1 MLLLSGRRAHHIT
14 FWLTLLLN
22 QLWTRTP
29 QFSWLACR
37 KEEWWCWEKAN
48 LPDQG
53 RTISNQSVYS
63 IKIQSHENSGAIQYW
78 AEEMTRKH
86 PPDEASCFWELASA
100 QLLFLFRFY
109 SSTFLLKFSLS
120 DTIDVHVCVHTRAQE
135 RVFVV
140 CKSEPPRG
148 YFKISFSWTVQTM
161 NSYDSVSKLCW
172 EGKNYMHS
180 LGHYIWSAKLKLY
193 KIIVEKSIF
202 ETKHKDP
209 KHGKKQLEFRKL
221 TMSGPLL
228 QFIIIWVTLCNS
240 SVLQN

>member
-1 MLLLSGRRAHHIT
+1 MLLLSGRRARHIT

-78 AEEMTRKH
+78 TEEMTRKH

-120 DTIDVHVCVHTRAQE
+120 DTIDVHVCVHTHTCTGESICSLQ
-135 RVFVV
+135 
-140 CKSEPPRG
+140 
-148 YFKISFSWTVQTM
+148 IWT
-161 NSYDSVSKLCW
+161 SKRLFQDFIFLDCANH
-172 EGKNYMHS
+172 EF
-180 LGHYIWSAKLKLY
+180 IWQCFQIMLRRKKLY
-193 KIIVEKSIF
+193 V
-202 ETKHKDP
+202 
-209 KHGKKQLEFRKL
+209 
-221 TMSGPLL
+221 
-228 QFIIIWVTLCNS
+228 
-240 SVLQN
+240 

>member
-1 MLLLSGRRAHHIT
+1 MLLDDGRASGIEEIYA
-14 FWLTLLLN
+14 
-22 QLWTRTP
+22 
-29 QFSWLACR
+29 
-37 KEEWWCWEKAN
+37 EEWYHGIWEKFFYFYCMEIG
-48 LPDQG
+48 LHSL
-53 RTISNQSVYS
+53 TIETALV
-63 IKIQSHENSGAIQYW
+63 KIALWQTRWENTGTWTTDTEIQ
-78 AEEMTRKH
+78 M
-86 PPDEASCFWELASA
+86 WE
-100 QLLFLFRFY
+100 
-109 SSTFLLKFSLS
+109 
-120 DTIDVHVCVHTRAQE
+120 
-135 RVFVV
+135 VV
-140 CKSEPPRG
+140 N
-148 YFKISFSWTVQTM
+148 FKISFSWTVQTM

-172 EGKNYMHS
+172 EGKNYMYS

>member
-1 MLLLSGRRAHHIT
+1 MNWGNDKKTSPWWGKLFLGAC
-14 FWLTLLLN
+14 
-22 QLWTRTP
+22 
-29 QFSWLACR
+29 FSSTVVFI
-37 KEEWWCWEKAN
+37 
-48 LPDQG
+48 P
-53 RTISNQSVYS
+53 
-63 IKIQSHENSGAIQYW
+63 
-78 AEEMTRKH
+78 
-86 PPDEASCFWELASA
+86 F
-100 QLLFLFRFY
+100 LLFHLPAEIV
-109 SSTFLLKFSLS
+109 SLRYHRCA
-120 DTIDVHVCVHTRAQE
+120 HVCIHTRAQE

-172 EGKNYMHS
+172 EGKNYIHS
-180 LGHYIWSAKLKLY
+180 LGNYIWWEKLKLY